1 MHPQSLSCVQLC
13 DPYDCSPPGSSVHK
27 NFQVRIVE
35 WFAIFYSRRSARP
48 RDWTQV
54 SSITGGFFIIWATR
68 EAPKG
73 GLGFT
78 LNQGFYIHAW
88 VSFHLS
94 FKPKASFINWEHSF
108 HRVWRKPEGLCDA
121 LSSCCLST
129 GAQFS
134 SVQFSPS
141 VMSSS
146 LWAKD
151 CSRPSFPV
159 HHLLPELT
167 QADGYPV
174 GDAIQPSHPLS
185 CPSPPAFNLSQYQGL
200 FQRVSSSHQEAKVL
214 EFQLQ
219 HQSFQWIFRTDF
231 LYNWLVWSP
240 CSPRTLKSFLQHH
253 SSQKHQF
260 FGAQLSL

>member
-94 FKPKASFINWEHSF
+94 FKPKASFINWERSF

-121 LSSCCLST
+121 LSSCCLSA

-141 VMSSS
+141 VMSNS
-146 LWAKD
+146 LWAQGLQQAKLP
-151 CSRPSFPV
+151 CPSPTPRAYSSWWLSSWWCHPTISSSVMPFSSCLQSFPV
-159 HHLLPELT
+159 S
-167 QADGYPV
+167 G
-174 GDAIQPSHPLS
+174 
-185 CPSPPAFNLSQYQGL
+185 
-200 FQRVSSSHQEAKVL
+200 
-214 EFQLQ
+214 
-219 HQSFQWIFRTDF
+219 SFPT
-231 LYNWLVWSP
+231 S
-240 CSPRTLKSFLQHH
+240 
-253 SSQKHQF
+253 QF
-260 FGAQLSL
+260 FTSGGQSIGVSASASVLPMNIQDWFPL